1 MPDVGKMVVALLAF
15 HQNRLWSWVPA
26 FAGTMAVLV
35 VTLLNSRSV

>member
-15 HQNRLWSWVPA
+15 HQGRLWSWVPA